1 MSCSFN
7 VWVFP
12 QAMDCCFSVCIQ
24 AGLDV
29 GARVGSRISADEMRT
44 SVCLTSRT
52 GTHIVG
58 SADIDVIIETED
70 KFLSSNRL

>member
-1 MSCSFN
+1 ML
-7 VWVFP
+7 VL
-12 QAMDCCFSVCIQ
+12 
-24 AGLDV
+24 G
-29 GARVGSRISADEMRT
+29 VGSRISGDHMRT

-70 KFLSSNRL
+70 KFLSSIRL